1 MEILSILLQNGRID
15 ALTFAV
21 IFGQCSDQSATV
33 RAKALSI
40 LADCIESNDRSV
52 VELFDIIFT
61 EDVERQVP
69 SAEEEEETD
78 IVELLQGEGP
88 INESA
93 ALLPKASAI
102 MNLLKERAVD
112 DKVHVRKN
120 ALQLLLS
127 VTRRHGPY
135 LTPELLKLLGNACR
149 DDVAMYHS
157 SQYSSNDD

>member
-1 MEILSILLQNGRID
+1 
-15 ALTFAV
+15 
-21 IFGQCSDQSATV
+21 
-33 RAKALSI
+33 
-40 LADCIESNDRSV
+40 
-52 VELFDIIFT
+52 
-61 EDVERQVP
+61 
-69 SAEEEEETD
+69 
-78 IVELLQGEGP
+78 
-88 INESA
+88 
-93 ALLPKASAI
+93 

-127 VTRRHGPY
+127 VTRRHGRY

>member
-88 INESA
+88 INRYQRVCCTFAQSIRYYE
-93 ALLPKASAI
+93 
-102 MNLLKERAVD
+102 
-112 DKVHVRKN
+112 
-120 ALQLLLS
+120 
-127 VTRRHGPY
+127 
-135 LTPELLKLLGNACR
+135 
-149 DDVAMYHS
+149 S
-157 SQYSSNDD
+157 SQRTCRR